1 MAGVYSPTI
10 TTFPAP
16 VVTIVSQDAT
26 TYETI
31 QQSLTTTTYVAKAV
45 EITATSNEQITQP
58 VYFEKYDV
66 NGNLQNF
73 NVTPTVDPF
82 QYQTAVELDLAERNV
97 IFDGNTKMNVQLLG
111 NSSTNIDFDVA
122 QVSASGADEGLGGAL
137 DDEALAEV
145 FDSTIFRGIEEFQE
159 GVEEMYD
166 YDFMN
171 RIGFFEDINTN
182 LSECYPNTLE
192 DLFTDFR
199 DAI

>member
-10 TTFPAP
+10 TVFPAP
-16 VVTIVSQDAT
+16 VVTIVSQDST

-31 QQSLTTTTYVAKAV
+31 QQSLTTTTYVATSV

-58 VYFEKYDV
+58 IEFSNYDV
-66 NGNLQNF
+66 NGDINNF

-82 QYQTAVELDLAERNV
+82 QYQTAIELNLGERNIV
-97 IFDGNTKMNVQLLG
+97 FDGRTKMNVQLLG
-111 NSSTNIDFDVA
+111 NSQTNLDFNVA
-122 QVSASGADEGLGGAL
+122 QVSASGADELGGAL

-145 FDSTIFRGIEEFQE
+145 FNSTIFRGIEQFQE

-171 RIGFFEDINTN
+171 RSGFFENINTSM
-182 LSECYPNTLE
+182 SESYPNSLD
-192 DLFTDFR
+192 DLFTDFK

>member
-58 VYFEKYDV
+58 IEFSNYDV
-66 NGNLQNF
+66 NGEINNI

-82 QYQTAVELDLAERNV
+82 QYQTAVELNLAERNI
-97 IFDGNTKMNVQLLG
+97 IFDGRTKMNVQLLG
-111 NSSTNIDFDVA
+111 NSQTNLDFDVA
-122 QVSASGADEGLGGAL
+122 QVSAAGSDELGGAL

-145 FDSTIFRGIEEFQE
+145 FNSTIFRGIEDFQE

-171 RIGFFEDINTN
+171 RSGFFEDINTN
-182 LSECYPNTLE
+182 ISECYPNTLD
-192 DLFTDFR
+192 DLFTDFK
-199 DAI
+199 DAV

>member
-1 MAGVYSPTI
+1 VAGVYSPTI

-45 EITATSNEQITQP
+45 ELTANSNEQLLQP
-58 VYFEKYDV
+58 VNFSNYDV
-66 NGNLQNF
+66 NGDLANF
-73 NVTPTVDPF
+73 VIAPASDPY
-82 QYQTAVELDLAERNV
+82 QYQTALELDLGERNI
-97 IFDGNTKMNVQLLG
+97 IFDGRTKMNVQVLG
-111 NSSTNIDFDVA
+111 NSTINLDFDVA
-122 QVSASGADEGLGGAL
+122 QVSASGADELGGAL

-145 FDSTIFRGIEEFQE
+145 FNSTIFRGIEDFQE

-171 RIGFFEDINTN
+171 RSGFFETMNTGI
-182 LSECYPNTLE
+182 SECYPNTLE
-192 DLFTDFR
+192 DLFTDFK

>member
-1 MAGVYSPTI
+1 VAGVYSPTI
-10 TTFPAP
+10 TVFPAP
-16 VVTIVSQDAT
+16 VVTIVSQDST

-31 QQSLTTTTYVAKAV
+31 QQSLTTTTYVATSV

-58 VYFEKYDV
+58 IEFSNYDV
-66 NGNLQNF
+66 NGDINNF

-82 QYQTAVELDLAERNV
+82 QYQTAVELNLAEQNIV
-97 IFDGNTKMNVQLLG
+97 FDGRTKMNVQLLG
-111 NSSTNIDFDVA
+111 NSQTNLDFNVA
-122 QVSASGADEGLGGAL
+122 QVSAAGADELGGAL

-145 FDSTIFRGIEEFQE
+145 FNSTIFRGIEEFQE

-171 RIGFFEDINTN
+171 RSGFFENINTSM
-182 LSECYPNTLE
+182 SECYPNSLD
-192 DLFTDFR
+192 DLFTDFK

>member
-10 TTFPAP
+10 TVFPAP
-16 VVTIVSQDAT
+16 VVTIVSQDST

-31 QQSLTTTTYVAKAV
+31 QQSLTTTTYVATAV

-58 VYFEKYDV
+58 IEFSNYDV
-66 NGNLQNF
+66 NGDINNF

-82 QYQTAVELDLAERNV
+82 QYQTAVELNLAERNIV
-97 IFDGNTKMNVQLLG
+97 FDGRTKMNVQLLG
-111 NSSTNIDFDVA
+111 NSQTNLDFNVA
-122 QVSASGADEGLGGAL
+122 QVSAAGADELGGAL

-145 FDSTIFRGIEEFQE
+145 FNSTIFRGIEQFQE

-171 RIGFFEDINTN
+171 RSGFFENINTSM
-182 LSECYPNTLE
+182 SECYPNSLD
-192 DLFTDFR
+192 DLFTDFK

>member
-10 TTFPAP
+10 TVFPAP
-16 VVTIVSQDAT
+16 VVTIVSQDST

-31 QQSLTTTTYVAKAV
+31 QQSLTTTTYVATSV

-58 VYFEKYDV
+58 IEFSNYDV
-66 NGNLQNF
+66 NGDINNF

-82 QYQTAVELDLAERNV
+82 QYQTAVELNLGERNIV
-97 IFDGNTKMNVQLLG
+97 FDGRTKMNVQLLG
-111 NSSTNIDFDVA
+111 NSQTNLDFNVA
-122 QVSASGADEGLGGAL
+122 QVSAAGADELGGAL

-145 FDSTIFRGIEEFQE
+145 FNSTIFRGIEQFQE

-171 RIGFFEDINTN
+171 RSGFFENINTSM
-182 LSECYPNTLE
+182 SECYPNSLD
-192 DLFTDFR
+192 DLFTDFK

>member
-10 TTFPAP
+10 TVFPAP
-16 VVTIVSQDAT
+16 VVTIVSQDST

-31 QQSLTTTTYVAKAV
+31 QQSLTTTTYVATSV

-58 VYFEKYDV
+58 IEFSNYDV
-66 NGNLQNF
+66 NGDINNF

-82 QYQTAVELDLAERNV
+82 QYQTAVELNLGERNIV
-97 IFDGNTKMNVQLLG
+97 FDGRTKMNVQLLG
-111 NSSTNIDFDVA
+111 NSQTNLDFNVA
-122 QVSASGADEGLGGAL
+122 QVSASGADELGGAL

-145 FDSTIFRGIEEFQE
+145 FNSTIFRGIEQFQE

-171 RIGFFEDINTN
+171 RSGFFENINTSM
-182 LSECYPNTLE
+182 SECYPNSLD
-192 DLFTDFR
+192 DLFTDFK

>member
-10 TTFPAP
+10 TVFPAP
-16 VVTIVSQDAT
+16 VITIVSQDAT

-58 VYFEKYDV
+58 IEFSNYDV
-66 NGNLQNF
+66 NGDITNF

-82 QYQTAVELDLAERNV
+82 QYQTALELNLGERNV
-97 IFDGNTKMNVQLLG
+97 IFDGRTKMNVQMLG
-111 NSSTNIDFDVA
+111 NSSTNVDFDVA
-122 QVSASGADEGLGGAL
+122 QVSAAGADEMGGAL
-137 DDEALAEV
+137 DDEALAEI
-145 FDSTIFRGIEEFQE
+145 FNSTIFRGIEEFQE

-171 RIGFFEDINTN
+171 RSGFFENINTSM
-182 LSECYPNTLE
+182 SECYPNTLD
-192 DLFTDFR
+192 DLFTDFK

>member
-1 MAGVYSPTI
+1 VAGVYSPTI
-10 TTFPAP
+10 TVFPAP
-16 VVTIVSQDAT
+16 VVTIVSQDST

-31 QQSLTTTTYVAKAV
+31 QQSLTTTTYVATSV

-58 VYFEKYDV
+58 IEFSNYDV
-66 NGNLQNF
+66 NGDINNF

-82 QYQTAVELDLAERNV
+82 QYQTAVELNLGERNIV
-97 IFDGNTKMNVQLLG
+97 FDGRTKMNVQLLG
-111 NSSTNIDFDVA
+111 NSQTNLDFNVA
-122 QVSASGADEGLGGAL
+122 QVSASGADELGGAL

-145 FDSTIFRGIEEFQE
+145 FNSTIFRGIEQFQE

-171 RIGFFEDINTN
+171 RSGFFENINTSM
-182 LSECYPNTLE
+182 SECYPNSLD
-192 DLFTDFR
+192 DLFTDFK

>member
-10 TTFPAP
+10 TVFPAP

-31 QQSLTTTTYVAKAV
+31 QQSLTTTTYVATSV

-58 VYFEKYDV
+58 IEFSNYDV
-66 NGNLQNF
+66 NGDITNF

-82 QYQTAVELDLAERNV
+82 QYQTAVELNLGQRNV
-97 IFDGNTKMNVQLLG
+97 IFDGRTKMNVQMLG
-111 NSSTNIDFDVA
+111 NSSTNVDFDVA
-122 QVSASGADEGLGGAL
+122 QVSAAGADEMGGAL
-137 DDEALAEV
+137 DDEALAEI
-145 FDSTIFRGIEEFQE
+145 FNSTIFRGIEEFQE

-171 RIGFFEDINTN
+171 RVGFFESINTN
-182 LSECYPNTLE
+182 MSECYPNTLD
-192 DLFTDFR
+192 DLFTDFK

>member
-10 TTFPAP
+10 TVFPAP

-31 QQSLTTTTYVAKAV
+31 QQSLTTTTYVATSV

-58 VYFEKYDV
+58 IEFSNYDV
-66 NGNLQNF
+66 NGDITNF

-82 QYQTAVELDLAERNV
+82 QYQTAVELNLGERNV
-97 IFDGNTKMNVQLLG
+97 IFDGRTKMNVQLLG
-111 NSSTNIDFDVA
+111 NSQTNLDFNVA
-122 QVSASGADEGLGGAL
+122 EVSAAGADELGGAL

-145 FDSTIFRGIEEFQE
+145 FNSTIFRGIEEFQE

-171 RIGFFEDINTN
+171 RSGFFENINTN
-182 LSECYPNTLE
+182 MSECYPNSLD
-192 DLFTDFR
+192 DLFTDFK

>member
-1 MAGVYSPTI
+1 VAGVYSPTI
-10 TTFPAP
+10 TVFPAP

-31 QQSLTTTTYVAKAV
+31 QQSLTTTTYVATSV

-58 VYFEKYDV
+58 IEFSNYDV
-66 NGNLQNF
+66 NGDINNF

-82 QYQTAVELDLAERNV
+82 QYQTAVELNLGERNV
-97 IFDGNTKMNVQLLG
+97 VFDGRTKMNVQLLG
-111 NSSTNIDFDVA
+111 NSQTNLDFNVA
-122 QVSASGADEGLGGAL
+122 QVSAAGADELGGAL

-145 FDSTIFRGIEEFQE
+145 FNSTIFRGIEEFQE

-171 RIGFFEDINTN
+171 RSGFFEDINTN
-182 LSECYPNTLE
+182 MSECYPNSLD
-192 DLFTDFR
+192 DLFTDFK